1 MSNVFDMTKK
11 ELQAFL
17 VAQGMKKF
25 RADQIF
31 HYIYKQ
37 NIFSWNDMVLL
48 PKTDREQLKEV
59 LPIYFPEVV
68 SRLDAPDGQ
77 TVKLLLQLADG
88 ETVETVLMKHDYGN
102 SICVSSQVGCAV
114 NCAFCASAKNGF
126 VRNLS
131 AGEMVAQL
139 LAFRKYVTPDLHS
152 IVIMGTGEPLLNYD
166 NVIRF
171 MKLIHE
177 KDTLYLGY
185 RNMALSTSGIV
196 PKMYDLAKESMPI
209 TLAVSLHAPNDAL
222 RRRIMPIAEKY
233 PLDEVLKAAR
243 HYFDVTGRKVTFEY
257 ILIKGLTCTNAC
269 AKELARLL
277 GGQNILVNAIPINDN
292 YDVGLYRPDE
302 KTMNEIRHVF
312 AASRRFRHAAAG
324 NGQPDTGRLRPAA
337 HKTRKNLTGD
347 GEYDMN

>member
-1 MSNVFDMTKK
+1 
-11 ELQAFL
+11 
-17 VAQGMKKF
+17 
-25 RADQIF
+25 
-31 HYIYKQ
+31 
-37 NIFSWNDMVLL
+37 MVLL
-48 PKTDREQLKEV
+48 PKKDRQLLKDV
-59 LPIYFPEVV
+59 LPIHFPEIV

-88 ETVETVLMKHDYGN
+88 ETVETVLMMHDYGN

-114 NCAFCASAKNGF
+114 NCAFCASAKNG
-126 VRNLS
+126 LS
-131 AGEMVAQL
+131 ATCRPVKWSPSSWL
-139 LAFRKYVTPDLHS
+139 SVNTSRRNCTPS
-152 IVIMGTGEPLLNYD
+152 SSWGRGEPLLNYD

-171 MKLIHE
+171 MKLIHD

-185 RNMALSTSGIV
+185 RNMTLSTSGIV
-196 PKMYDLAKESMPI
+196 PKMYDLAKEGMPI

-233 PLDEVLKAAR
+233 PLEAVLQAAR

-302 KTMNEIRHVF
+302 KTMNEFVTYLQRHGVPVTLRREMGSKIQ
-312 AASRRFRHAAAG
+312 AAC
-324 NGQPDTGRLRPAA
+324 GQLRI
-337 HKTRKNLTGD
+337 KREKI
-347 GEYDMN
+347 

>member
-1 MSNVFDMTKK
+1 MVDMNNLFDMTKK
-11 ELQAFL
+11 ELQTFL

-31 HYIYKQ
+31 HYVYKE
-37 NIFSWNDMVLL
+37 NIFSWDEMVLL
-48 PKTDREQLKEV
+48 PKKDRQLLKDV
-59 LPIYFPEVV
+59 LPIHFPEIV

-88 ETVETVLMKHDYGN
+88 ETVETVLMMHDYGN

-139 LAFRKYVTPDLHS
+139 LAFRKYVTPELHS

-171 MKLIHE
+171 MKLIHD

-185 RNMALSTSGIV
+185 RNMTLSTSGIV
-196 PKMYDLAKESMPI
+196 PKMYDLAKEGMPI

-233 PLDEVLKAAR
+233 PLEAVLQAAR

-269 AKELARLL
+269 AKELARFL

-302 KTMNEIRHVF
+302 KTMNEFVTYLQRHGVPVTLRREMGSKIQ
-312 AASRRFRHAAAG
+312 AAC
-324 NGQPDTGRLRPAA
+324 GQLRI
-337 HKTRKNLTGD
+337 KREKI
-347 GEYDMN
+347 

>member
-1 MSNVFDMTKK
+1 MMNLFDMTKK
-11 ELQAFL
+11 DLQDFL

-37 NIFSWNDMVLL
+37 SVFSWDDMVLL
-48 PKTDREQLKEV
+48 PQKDRDLLKEV
-59 LPIYFPEVV
+59 LPIQMPDVV
-68 SRLDAPDGQ
+68 SRLDAPDGR
-77 TVKLLLQLADG
+77 TVKLLLRLNDG
-88 ETVETVLMKHDYGN
+88 QTVETVLMMHDYGN

-139 LAFRKYVTPDLHS
+139 LAFRQHVTPELHS

-166 NVIRF
+166 NVIAF

-196 PKMYDLAKESMPI
+196 PKMYQLAKEGMPI

-222 RRRIMPIAEKY
+222 RRRIMPITDKY
-233 PLDEVLKAAR
+233 PLDAVLTAAH
-243 HYFDVTGRKVTFEY
+243 HYFEETGRKVTYEY
-257 ILIKGLTCTNAC
+257 ILIKNLTCTHSC
-269 AKELARLL
+269 AKELARLFS
-277 GGQNILVNAIPINDN
+277 GKNILINAIPINDN
-292 YDVGLYRPDE
+292 YDVGLYRPDDKSISE
-302 KTMNEIRHVF
+302 FVTYLQRHGVPVTLRREMGSKIQ
-312 AASRRFRHAAAG
+312 AAC
-324 NGQPDTGRLRPAA
+324 GQLRI
-337 HKTRKNLTGD
+337 KRENI
-347 GEYDMN
+347 

>member
-1 MSNVFDMTKK
+1 MNNLFDMTKK
-11 ELQAFL
+11 ELQTFL

-31 HYIYKQ
+31 HYVYKE
-37 NIFSWNDMVLL
+37 NIFSWDEMVLL
-48 PKTDREQLKEV
+48 PKKDRQLLKDV
-59 LPIYFPEVV
+59 LPIHFPEIV

-88 ETVETVLMKHDYGN
+88 EPVEPVLMMHEYGN

-114 NCAFCASAKNGF
+114 NCAFCAAAKNGF

-139 LAFRKYVTPDLHS
+139 LAFRKYVTPELHS

-171 MKLIHE
+171 MKLIHD

-185 RNMALSTSGIV
+185 RNMTLSTSGIV
-196 PKMYDLAKESMPI
+196 PKMYDLAKEGMPI
-209 TLAVSLHAPNDAL
+209 TLAVSLHAPHAAL

-233 PLDEVLKAAR
+233 PLEAVLQAAR

-277 GGQNILVNAIPINDN
+277 GGQNLLVNAIPINDN
-292 YDVGLYRPDE
+292 YDAGLYRPDE
-302 KTMNEIRHVF
+302 KTMNEFVTYLQRHGVPVTLRREMGSKIQ
-312 AASRRFRHAAAG
+312 AAC
-324 NGQPDTGRLRPAA
+324 GQLRI
-337 HKTRKNLTGD
+337 KREKI
-347 GEYDMN
+347 

>member
-48 PKTDREQLKEV
+48 PKKDREQLKEV

-177 KDTLYLGY
+177 KDTLYL
-185 RNMALSTSGIV
+185 AIATW
-196 PKMYDLAKESMPI
+196 PC
-209 TLAVSLHAPNDAL
+209 
-222 RRRIMPIAEKY
+222 RRRASSPRCTTWPRRHAHHPGRIPPCAERC
-233 PLDEVLKAAR
+233 LAAPHHADCR
-243 HYFDVTGRKVTFEY
+243 
-257 ILIKGLTCTNAC
+257 
-269 AKELARLL
+269 
-277 GGQNILVNAIPINDN
+277 
-292 YDVGLYRPDE
+292 
-302 KTMNEIRHVF
+302 EIS
-312 AASRRFRHAAAG
+312 SRRSPEGGLPLFRRHWPEG
-324 NGQPDTGRLRPAA
+324 HL
-337 HKTRKNLTGD
+337 
-347 GEYDMN
+347 

>member
-48 PKTDREQLKEV
+48 PKKDREQLKEV
-59 LPIYFPEVV
+59 LPMYFPEVV

-196 PKMYDLAKESMPI
+196 PKMYDLAKEGMPI
-209 TLAVSLHAPNDAL
+209 TLAVSLHTPNDAL

-302 KTMNEIRHVF
+302 KTMNEFVTYLQRHGVSVTLRREMGSQIQ
-312 AASRRFRHAAAG
+312 AAC
-324 NGQPDTGRLRPAA
+324 GQLRI
-337 HKTRKNLTGD
+337 KREKI
-347 GEYDMN
+347 

>member
-48 PKTDREQLKEV
+48 PKKDREQLKEV

-166 NVIRF
+166 NVIR
-171 MKLIHE
+171 
-177 KDTLYLGY
+177 
-185 RNMALSTSGIV
+185 LSTSGIV
-196 PKMYDLAKESMPI
+196 PKMYDLAKEGMPI

-292 YDVGLYRPDE
+292 YDVGLYLPDE
-302 KTMNEIRHVF
+302 KTMNEFVTYLQRHGVSVTLRREMGSQIQ
-312 AASRRFRHAAAG
+312 AAC
-324 NGQPDTGRLRPAA
+324 GQLRI
-337 HKTRKNLTGD
+337 KREKI
-347 GEYDMN
+347 

>member
-48 PKTDREQLKEV
+48 PKKDREQLKEV

-68 SRLDAPDGQ
+68 SRLDTPDGQ

-196 PKMYDLAKESMPI
+196 PKMYDLAKEGMPI

-233 PLDEVLKAAR
+233 PLDEK
-243 HYFDVTGRKVTFEY
+243 
-257 ILIKGLTCTNAC
+257 
-269 AKELARLL
+269 
-277 GGQNILVNAIPINDN
+277 
-292 YDVGLYRPDE
+292 
-302 KTMNEIRHVF
+302 
-312 AASRRFRHAAAG
+312 S
-324 NGQPDTGRLRPAA
+324 
-337 HKTRKNLTGD
+337 
-347 GEYDMN
+347 

>member
-48 PKTDREQLKEV
+48 PKKDREQLKEV

-131 AGEMVAQL
+131 
-139 LAFRKYVTPDLHS
+139 PS
-152 IVIMGTGEPLLNYD
+152 SW
-166 NVIRF
+166 
-171 MKLIHE
+171 
-177 KDTLYLGY
+177 
-185 RNMALSTSGIV
+185 LSANT
-196 PKMYDLAKESMPI
+196 
-209 TLAVSLHAPNDAL
+209 
-222 RRRIMPIAEKY
+222 
-233 PLDEVLKAAR
+233 
-243 HYFDVTGRKVTFEY
+243 
-257 ILIKGLTCTNAC
+257 
-269 AKELARLL
+269 
-277 GGQNILVNAIPINDN
+277 
-292 YDVGLYRPDE
+292 
-302 KTMNEIRHVF
+302 
-312 AASRRFRHAAAG
+312 SRRTSILSSSWGQG
-324 NGQPDTGRLRPAA
+324 NRSSTTITSSAS
-337 HKTRKNLTGD
+337 
-347 GEYDMN
+347 